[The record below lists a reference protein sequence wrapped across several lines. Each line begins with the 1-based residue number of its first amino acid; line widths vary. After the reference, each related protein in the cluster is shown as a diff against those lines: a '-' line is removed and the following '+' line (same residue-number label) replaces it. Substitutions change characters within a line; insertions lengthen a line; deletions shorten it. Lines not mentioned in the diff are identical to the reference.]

1 MQSANIHGNIL
12 RIIFCAGYLNDALI
26 FTVNNTSFTKS
37 EKAILI
43 RITVVCGNGG
53 GFQCENGSV
62 A

>member
-1 MQSANIHGNIL
+1 VQSANIHGNIL
-12 RIIFCAGYLNDALI
+12 QIFFCADYLNDASV

-53 GFQCENGSV
+53 FP